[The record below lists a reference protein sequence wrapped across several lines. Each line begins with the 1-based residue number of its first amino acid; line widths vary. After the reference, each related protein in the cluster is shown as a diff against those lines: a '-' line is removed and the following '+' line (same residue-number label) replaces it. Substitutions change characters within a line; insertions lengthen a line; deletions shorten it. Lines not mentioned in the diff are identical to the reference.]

1 MLVDTVVFAV
11 AATLMLGGTLGFLLF
26 YDRAG
31 ESFVYTLVPM
41 SITGIAGLSY
51 AAMAASSAGYL
62 GDVVLQLRYLDWL
75 LTTPLIVY
83 YLALV
88 AGGDARVKAFV
99 VAADAVMIATGYA
112 ATVTTGALSLLGFA
126 ASSLAFLALVYVL
139 IRTLGEAATDRP
151 PAVRS
156 MYLNLRDLTVYLW
169 CLYPVVWLLSPAGVG
184 LVAAA
189 DYHIVIATMDTSAKV
204 GFNAIIA
211 VRASGLASV
220 TDADTPSVSTAGLR
234 Q

>member
-1 MLVDTVVFAV
+1 MLVDTVVFGA
-11 AATLMLGGTLGFLLF
+11 AATLMFGGTLGFLLF
-26 YDRAG
+26 YDG
-31 ESFVYTLVPM
+31 VQESLAYTLVPPA
-41 SITGIAGLSY
+41 ITGIAGLSY
-51 AAMAASSAGYL
+51 AAMAASSAGYI

-88 AGGDARVKAFV
+88 AGGDARTKAFV

-112 ATVTTGALSLLGFA
+112 ATVTSGALSWLGFA
-126 ASSLAFLALVYVL
+126 VSSAAFLALVYVL
-139 IRTLGEAATDRP
+139 VKTLAAAAKDRP

-156 MYLNLRDLTVYLW
+156 MYVNLRDLTVYLW
-169 CLYPVVWLLSPAGVG
+169 CLYPLVWLLGPAGIALIV
-184 LVAAA
+184 AA
-189 DYHIVIATMDTSAKV
+189 DYHTVIATMDTSAKV

-220 TDADTPSVSTAGLR
+220 TDADTPTVSTA
-234 Q
+234 